1 MTWEDDDLPPLTGS
15 PLLDPWRIRLR
26 LERRGALQAP
36 PPRRP
41 TASEV
46 RLWEALDALEVGW
59 CREYATGPYRL
70 DFYLRSSAL
79 AVEVDGPSHWGR
91 KAAERDQLR
100 DQWHQ
105 LRGIRT
111 LRVSDREV
119 LDDLEAVLFLISREL
134 EVRSLA
140 ADTGVPSAL
149 GNEVAMLAEAAA
161 TVAAEIVRLAAACET
176 VLPSFGPRRYLRP
189 FTSAS
194 S

>member
-1 MTWEDDDLPPLTGS
+1 MDGTTWEDDDDDDLPPLTGS

-26 LERRGALQAP
+26 LERRGELQAP

-70 DFYLRSSAL
+70 DFYLPSSAL

-91 KAAERDQLR
+91 QAAERDQLR

-111 LRVSDREV
+111 C
-119 LDDLEAVLFLISREL
+119 
-134 EVRSLA
+134 
-140 ADTGVPSAL
+140 G
-149 GNEVAMLAEAAA
+149 
-161 TVAAEIVRLAAACET
+161 
-176 VLPSFGPRRYLRP
+176 
-189 FTSAS
+189 
-194 S
+194 